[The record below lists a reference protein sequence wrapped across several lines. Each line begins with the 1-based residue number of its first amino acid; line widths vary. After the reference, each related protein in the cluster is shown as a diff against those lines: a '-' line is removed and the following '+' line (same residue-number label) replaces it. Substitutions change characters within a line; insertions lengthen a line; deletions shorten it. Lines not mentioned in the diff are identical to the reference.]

1 VEKVAFAYMLPIA
14 DYLNHKD
21 DYHMVIFYDD
31 IVQEPEREAKRLFEV
46 LRGEKQPFGSLEQQI

>member
-1 VEKVAFAYMLPIA
+1 MLPIA

-31 IVQEPEREAKRLFEV
+31 IVQEPEREAKRPFEV